1 MIHEMIKL
9 VSSVSVSH
17 FVMQLLSEVRLEHSH
32 YGPLFLTPKSV
43 AFVGVPRKSG
53 PGALNP
59 VDNLRIWGYQ
69 GTIQLV
75 HPHVREIAG
84 LPVVSKISSLNGP
97 IDLAVISTPRQ
108 TIPEM
113 IKECGKK
120 GITAVIV
127 TVQGFAEAD
136 SRGKKL
142 QDEMLAEARKF
153 GIRIL
158 GPNTLGITNAFHR
171 FDSSFMPSLREELP
185 IGLICQSGLFFV
197 GVTQL
202 IGGMGIGVDLG
213 NACDVGITDA
223 LEWLGIDERL
233 KVIGLHAEEIR
244 GGQRFIEAAKKVS
257 RRIPVITLKTGRSV
271 AGAKASASHTGSMA
285 GEDRIVDA
293 AFKKA
298 GIIRVDETED
308 QFDLIRGFARL
319 PAMKGPRVAVVT
331 LSGASGI
338 IFLDTM
344 DKYGLECPKLSA
356 ETMAG
361 IQGLTPDWMRL
372 GNPIDMWPAIM
383 KHGIRK
389 AFRTALKDT
398 LSDPGVDGVICIN
411 LAMREPDQKHLGAEK
426 VIQEFSERFDKPVVV
441 WVYGSHPEP
450 VIEDLETHG
459 RALVTGSLERSV
471 RILAAM
477 ARYEQWKRSQ
487 V

>member
-1 MIHEMIKL
+1 
-9 VSSVSVSH
+9 
-17 FVMQLLSEVRLEHSH
+17 LEHSH
-32 YGPLFLTPKSV
+32 YGPLFLSPKSV

-59 VDNLRIWGYQ
+59 VDNLRRWGYQ

-84 LPVVSKISSLNGP
+84 LPVASKISALKGP

-120 GITAVIV
+120 GIRAVIV

-136 SRGKKL
+136 SRGKRL
-142 QDEMLAEARKF
+142 QDEMLAEAAKS

-158 GPNTLGITNAFHR
+158 GPNTLGISNAFHR
-171 FDSSFMPSLREELP
+171 FDSSFMPSVREELP
-185 IGLICQSGLFFV
+185 VGLICQSGLFFV

-202 IGGMGIGVDLG
+202 IGGMGIGVDIG
-213 NACDVGITDA
+213 NACDVGIVDA
-223 LEWLGIDERL
+223 LEWLGADERL
-233 KVIGLHAEEIR
+233 RVIALHAEEIR
-244 GGQRFIEAAKKVS
+244 GGQRFIETAQKVS
-257 RRIPVITLKTGRSV
+257 RRIPIVTLKTGRSV
-271 AGAKASASHTGSMA
+271 AGARAAASHTGSMA
-285 GEDRIVDA
+285 GQDRVMDA

-308 QFDLIRGFARL
+308 QVDLIRGFASL
-319 PAMKGPRVAVVT
+319 PPMKGPRVAVVT

-356 ETMAG
+356 ETIAG
-361 IQGLTPDWMRL
+361 IQSLTPDWMRL
-372 GNPIDMWPAIM
+372 GNPIDIWPAIM

-389 AFRTALKDT
+389 AFRTPLKDT
-398 LSDPGVDGVICIN
+398 LSDPNVDGVICIN
-411 LAMREPDQKHLGAEK
+411 LAMAESDQKHLGAEK
-426 VIQEFSERFDKPVVV
+426 IIQELSDRFNKPVVV

-450 VIEDLETHG
+450 VIKDLETHG
-459 RALVTGSLERSV
+459 RAFVTGSLERSV
-471 RILAAM
+471 RMLATM
-477 ARYEQWKRSQ
+477 ARYERWKMSQ
-487 V
+487 I